1 MDPRFAVLRH
11 LKALQN
17 KDIKDASEWLAD
29 GVLFHSSVKAL
40 DKQET
45 LDLFDSIFDAFP
57 DWEIAY
63 GDLIIENDL
72 VQVPLQMK
80 GTHTNT
86 LMLAI
91 PGMKPIA
98 ATGNTVVLP
107 TQGFH
112 YRVVKDQIVEVIPEQ
127 KPEAGLFAILKQIGA
142 KLPPTWWLR
151 FTWRGKGTKKKEIV
165 A

>member
-17 KDIKDASEWLAD
+17 RDIKDAADWLAD
-29 GVLFHSSVKAL
+29 DVLFHSSVKTL
-40 DKQET
+40 NKNET

-57 DWEIAY
+57 DWDIAY

-72 VQVPLQMK
+72 VQVPLHMK

-98 ATGNTVVLP
+98 ATSNSVVLP
-107 TQGFH
+107 KQIFR
-112 YRVVKDQIVEVIPEQ
+112 YRVMDDKIIEVLPEP
-127 KPEAGLFAILKQIGA
+127 KPESGLFAILKQIGA
-142 KLPPTWWLR
+142 KLPPAWWLR
-151 FTWRGKGTKKKEIV
+151 FTWRSKTVKESV
-165 A
+165 V